1 MNPVVSA
8 KKVSSFLMVN
18 ASSHHHVL
26 ASMQAKVTRLVKP
39 STLNVKT
46 VFVMRV
52 VLLAALT
59 SHAGVLAQFLV
70 ILISLRLIKNDSTSK
85 EHVATFLLDQQPA
98 GQEIRFWSL

>member
-1 MNPVVSA
+1 
-8 KKVSSFLMVN
+8 
-18 ASSHHHVL
+18 
-26 ASMQAKVTRLVKP
+26 MQAKVTKLVKQ

-46 VFVMRV
+46 VFAMQV
-52 VLLAALT
+52 VLLAAWT

-70 ILISLRLIKNDSTSK
+70 ILISLHLIRNDSISK